1 MQILIALDG
10 LLNIYKRVDA
20 LGNLKVEILKKLEK
34 VNSSGLIISSRKQSH
49 KFW

>member
-10 LLNIYKRVDA
+10 LLNINNRVDA
-20 LGNLKVEILKKLEK
+20 LGNLEVEILRKLEK

-49 KFW
+49 KF